1 VNPTAPATTAHR
13 VSNFELLFDL
23 VFVFAFTQVTGV
35 MLGGHSAESVLQ
47 AIVVLGL
54 IWGSWTSYAWL
65 ANQLRSDGGILRGGL
80 TVAMI
85 LMFVLA
91 LAIPGAFHPA
101 GGDPTSAIVLV
112 VCFVLVRIV
121 HNVIYL
127 SVAGDDRALRRQ
139 VLVTNGI
146 SLPVTLALLLVGALL
161 GGAWQPWIW
170 LAAALTDAGIV
181 AVTSIG
187 GSWRIHSPAHWAER
201 FGLVVMLA
209 LGESVVSIG
218 VGVAS
223 EPLHAAV
230 IAGAVLSVAG
240 AVVLWW
246 LYFHRLSAGAEEAL
260 ARRSGVERA
269 DAATVGYTY
278 LHFAV
283 VAGVILTAT
292 GIETTMHEITSPEPL
307 GWFGAAALAGG
318 VSLYQAATVFFWRRM
333 TGTWLVVR
341 LVVSAA
347 LLPGV
352 VIAAVLP
359 PLAALGIAVF
369 LGVVLNL
376 VERRVWP
383 RRVATADEVPAALAD

>member
-1 VNPTAPATTAHR
+1 VSVPPRSAVAREHR

-23 VFVFAFTQVTGV
+23 VFVFAFTQVTGLMV
-35 MLGGHSAESVLQ
+35 VAHTAESVLQ
-47 AIVVLGL
+47 ALIVLVLV
-54 IWGSWTSYAWL
+54 WGSWTSYAWL
-65 ANQLRSDGGILRGGL
+65 ANHLRSDGGVLRGGL
-80 TVAMI
+80 TVAMV

-91 LAIPGAFHPA
+91 LAIPGAFHPPGA
-101 GGDPTSAIVLV
+101 DPSSAIVLV
-112 VCFVLVRIV
+112 VCFVLVRVV

-127 SVAGDDRALRRQ
+127 AAAGDDRALRRQ
-139 VLVTNGI
+139 VLLTNGI
-146 SLPVTLALLLVGALL
+146 SIPVTLALLLTGALL
-161 GGAWQPWIW
+161 GGTWQPWIW
-170 LAAALTDAGIV
+170 LAAAVADAAIV

-187 GSWRIHSPAHWAER
+187 GAWRIHSPAHWAER

-223 EPLHAAV
+223 EPLRWQV
-230 IAGAVLSVAG
+230 LVGAVLSIAG

-246 LYFHRLSAGAEEAL
+246 LYFHRVSAGAEHAL
-260 ARRSGVERA
+260 ARLEGVERA

-283 VAGVILTAT
+283 VAGIIVTAT
-292 GIETTMHEITSPEPL
+292 GIETTMHEITSSDPL

-318 VSLYQAATVFFWRRM
+318 VALYQAATVFVWFRM
-333 TGTWLVVR
+333 TGTWLIVR
-341 LVVSAA
+341 LGVSTA

-352 VIAAVLP
+352 VIAAVIP
-359 PLAALGIAVF
+359 PVAALGIVVL
-369 LGVVLNL
+369 LGTALNL

-383 RRVATADEVPAALAD
+383 REVVEPA

>member
-1 VNPTAPATTAHR
+1 MSLTGHRSATAEHR

-35 MLGGHSAESVLQ
+35 MFGGHSALSVLQ

-54 IWGSWTSYAWL
+54 VWGSWTSYAWL
-65 ANQLRSDGGILRGGL
+65 ANQLRADGGVLRGGL
-80 TVAMI
+80 TAAMV
-85 LMFVLA
+85 LMFLLA

-101 GGDPTSAIVLV
+101 DGDPTSAMVLV
-112 VCFVLVRIV
+112 ACFVLVRVV
-121 HNVIYL
+121 HNVLYL
-127 SVAGDDRALRRQ
+127 LSAGDDRALRRQ
-139 VLVTNGI
+139 ILVTNGI
-146 SLPVTLALLLVGALL
+146 SIPITLALLLFGALL
-161 GGAWQPWIW
+161 GGAWQPWMW

-181 AVTSIG
+181 AATSIG

-201 FGLVVMLA
+201 FGLVVILA

-223 EPLHAAV
+223 EPLHWQVLVGAA
-230 IAGAVLSVAG
+230 LSVGG

-246 LYFHRLSAGAEEAL
+246 LYFHRISTGAEHAL
-260 ARRSGVERA
+260 ARLTGVPRS

-278 LHFAV
+278 LHFLV
-283 VAGVILTAT
+283 VLGIILTAT
-292 GIETTMHEITSPEPL
+292 GIEITMHEIASTEPL

-352 VIAAVLP
+352 VIAAVIP
-359 PLAALGIAVF
+359 PMADLGIAVL
-369 LGVVLNL
+369 LGVMLNL

-383 RRVATADEVPAALAD
+383 QPRTAHPAPPD

>member
-1 VNPTAPATTAHR
+1 VSAIGREHR

-35 MLGGHSAESVLQ
+35 MLGGHAAVSVLQ

-54 IWGSWTSYAWL
+54 VWGSWTSYTWL
-65 ANQLRSDGGILRGGL
+65 ANHLRSDGGVLRGGL

-91 LAIPGAFHPA
+91 LAVPGAFHAA
-101 GGDPTSAIVLV
+101 GGDPTSALVLV
-112 VCFVLVRIV
+112 VCFVLVRVV

-127 SVAGDDRALRRQ
+127 LSVGEDRDLRRQ

-146 SLPVTLALLLVGALL
+146 SIPLTLALLLVGAFL
-161 GGAWQPWIW
+161 GGGWQPWIW

-187 GSWRIHSPAHWAER
+187 GAWRIHSPAHWAER

-209 LGESVVSIG
+209 LGESVVSVG

-223 EPLHAAV
+223 EPLRWQV
-230 IAGAVLSVAG
+230 LAGAVLSIAG

-246 LYFHRLSAGAEEAL
+246 LYFHRVSTGAEHAL
-260 ARRSGVERA
+260 SRLSGVARA

-283 VAGVILTAT
+283 VAGIILTAT
-292 GIETTMHEITSPEPL
+292 GIETTMHEITSAEPL

-341 LVVSAA
+341 LAVSAA

-352 VIAAVLP
+352 VIAAVIP
-359 PLAALGIAVF
+359 PVVALGIAVI
-369 LGVVLNL
+369 LGILLNV

-383 RRVATADEVPAALAD
+383 RPREAVEATSTAVPLA

>member
-1 VNPTAPATTAHR
+1 MTLDEPGTAEHR

-35 MLGGHSAESVLQ
+35 MLAGHSAASVLQ
-47 AIVVLGL
+47 ALVVLAL
-54 IWGSWTSYAWL
+54 VWGSWTSYAWL
-65 ANQLRSDGGILRGGL
+65 ANHLRTDGGVLRGGL

-91 LAIPGAFHPA
+91 LAVPGAFHPV

-121 HNVIYL
+121 HNALYIL
-127 SVAGDDRALRRQ
+127 RAGEDSALRRQ
-139 VLVTNGI
+139 VLITNGI
-146 SLPVTLALLLVGALL
+146 SIPLTLALLLVGALL
-161 GGAWQPWIW
+161 GGPAQAWIW
-170 LAAALTDAGIV
+170 LGAALTDAAIV

-187 GSWRIHSPAHWAER
+187 GAWRIHSPSHWAER
-201 FGLVVMLA
+201 FGLVVILA

-218 VGVAS
+218 VGVAE
-223 EPLHAAV
+223 EPLHWQV
-230 IAGAVLSVAG
+230 VVGAVLSVAG

-246 LYFHRLSAGAEEAL
+246 LYFHRLSAGAEHAL
-260 ARRSGVERA
+260 SRLNGVERA
-269 DAATVGYTY
+269 DAATVGYTF

-283 VAGVILTAT
+283 VAGIILTAT

-341 LVVSAA
+341 LVVAAA

-352 VIAAVLP
+352 VVAAVIP
-359 PLAALGIAVF
+359 PLAALGIAVV
-369 LGVVLNL
+369 LGLVLNL

-383 RRVATADEVPAALAD
+383 SVPATTESTIASG

>member
-1 VNPTAPATTAHR
+1 MSATETATASEHR

-35 MLGGHSAESVLQ
+35 MLGGHTAASVLQ

-54 IWGSWTSYAWL
+54 VWGSWTSYAWL
-65 ANQLRSDGGILRGGL
+65 ANHLRSDGGILRGGL
-80 TVAMI
+80 TAAMI

-91 LAIPGAFHPA
+91 LAIPGAFHPS

-112 VCFVLVRIV
+112 VCFVLVRVV
-121 HNVIYL
+121 HNAIYL
-127 SVAGDDRALRRQ
+127 LKAGDDRALRRQ
-139 VLVTNGI
+139 VLITNGI
-146 SLPVTLALLLVGALL
+146 SIPVTLALLLVGALV

-187 GSWRIHSPAHWAER
+187 GSWRIHSPGHWAER

-223 EPLHAAV
+223 EPLHWQV
-230 IAGAVLSVAG
+230 LVGAVLSVAG

-246 LYFHRLSAGAEEAL
+246 LYFHRVSAGAERAL
-260 ARRSGVERA
+260 ARLNGVARA

-278 LHFAV
+278 LHFLV
-283 VAGVILTAT
+283 VLGIILTAT

-318 VSLYQAATVFFWRRM
+318 VSLYQAATVFFWHRM

-352 VIAAVLP
+352 VIAAVIP
-359 PLAALGIAVF
+359 PLAALGIAVL

-383 RRVATADEVPAALAD
+383 RPRVSVAESVSAS